1 MKIQQEEYLRKLV
14 EVYENQCYQYLQER
28 VSLQAQLNVVLAEIE
43 KLELRIKELSPKIDE
58 KLDVNENTNT

>member
-1 MKIQQEEYLRKLV
+1 MQIQQEEYLRKLV